1 MAIVAQQFLEG
12 FAESFT
18 TTMERRRKKELA
30 EEKARAA
37 AFKKAVTKAQKETD
51 TRVDKVK
58 IADAVA
64 AETGYGE
71 NNTVKNYL
79 YNQAI
84 NLDVKDGLK
93 LQENLINAIKSGVLD
108 PSADSQIGDISINV
122 DKNVGKKLDLPP
134 GVNVNDAGLVTF
146 PGQEGQSTFNFFGD
160 KSDIPIA
167 FEFKGDEGEA
177 VPVKTITEALAES
190 GAVDTKA
197 FFKPE
202 PLPVF
207 KNLNEFE
214 QWRTAKVADGSITKE
229 GETFDYNPKGLFNDG
244 YADSITIVENLLK
257 EQKFDEKYK
266 NIFDLSSL
274 DLGTLKQETFEVVL
288 GIAEAQANG
297 ETATNKQKIL
307 DRIEDLRKS
316 FLNTLPRNKVYMF
329 EDSSKWN
336 SKNIANVRSELEQLS
351 NDDFKK
357 LGYAN
362 KNIILKSITKFEA
375 ITSANDTSSIEGLL
389 KFNTDDNP
397 DYMQAVI
404 DKANKIS
411 NNSNLSPLNKNNLD
425 TLITLAEVKM
435 LRINAERE
443 EEEENLIQ
451 KNSAESWAN
460 DPFNTSKLATIDGKD
475 AEDLLAA
482 LEVEIR
488 SNNNNYLNS
497 VGNQKKEFSVRN
509 ANLLTAQAFLKDK
522 IEAYNLEQVGSED
535 MVLDN
540 LQLNKLSELTSD
552 QLLGNIQIIRKR
564 LKSIQPV
571 EGGLFNENQIKNRT
585 KLLQAYEEII
595 GQYELKLNTNAELN
609 NKIKET
615 NVKFGDAN
623 YGGMLESLMQDNQER
638 ITELVEQRQFDP
650 VSGTYIYDDKTKEIE
665 YNSLV
670 AQQETLQR
678 KINSTKKPGE
688 RKIVYLSTTQQVGE
702 GFVSV
707 TDVSKPYTYDG
718 VNYYDATGQEL
729 SSTELESITSTGSIF
744 VGTDRVME
752 IEEKYAKPFKEFTTA
767 RLQSSKQL
775 RYLATAFNIIDQNP
789 GANNSILKAGKS
801 IANVYQDV
809 LSAGKFIA
817 AKMAEGNDPNSDTP
831 RKYTYQ
837 EAIGIVESLYDA
849 TSGSR
854 ELAFVALGIAY
865 GVAGERGSEGMAL
878 SDRELNKTIESL
890 ALGKGNPEE
899 AKYIIASRVKEI
911 VANDAERLNN
921 IQASFFIK
929 RGGENSPFIGDNM
942 IDYMTKTYSQDTI
955 LKETLETTM
964 GMGKYKTYDNNFDQV
979 IKKMEEVDPTYNKD
993 TINEFIDEMN
1003 EKFPNASIRD
1013 KNLTLNTFL
1022 GGDPKKGKGLGL
1034 KLKKAVTLA
1043 EIERF
1048 NQLLNDDDLT
1058 NDGVARDDF
1067 YQRIGMDGEFFRRR
1081 GD

>member
-37 AFKKAVTKAQKETD
+37 AFKKAVTKAQNETD
-51 TRVDKVK
+51 TRVDKIK

-64 AETGYGE
+64 AETGYGD

-108 PSADSQIGDISINV
+108 PNVDSQIGDISINV

-167 FEFKGDEGEA
+167 FEFKGDDGEA
-177 VPVKTITEALAES
+177 VPFKTITEALAES

-207 KNLNEFE
+207 KDLNEFK

-244 YADSITIVENLLK
+244 YADSITMVENLLK

-274 DLGTLKQETFEVVL
+274 NLGSLKQETFEVVL

-362 KNIILKSITKFEA
+362 KNTILKSITKFEA

-411 NNSNLSPLNKNNLD
+411 NNSDLSPLNKNNLD
-425 TLITLAEVKM
+425 TLISLAEVKM

-482 LEVEIR
+482 LEVEITR
-488 SNNNNYLNS
+488 NNNNYLNS

-509 ANLLTAQAFLKDK
+509 ANLLDAQAFLKDK

-540 LQLNKLSELTSD
+540 LQLDKLSELTSD

-564 LKSIQPV
+564 LKSILPV
-571 EGGLFNENQIKNRT
+571 EGGTLNENQIKNRT

-615 NVKFGDAN
+615 GVKFGDEN

-638 ITELVEQRQFDP
+638 ISELVEQRQFDP

-678 KINSTKKPGE
+678 KINSTKQPGE
-688 RKIVYLSTTQQVGE
+688 RKIVYLRTSQPVGD

-707 TDVSKPYTYDG
+707 IDVSKPYTYDG

-729 SSTELESITSTGSIF
+729 SSTELETISSNGIF
-744 VGTDRVME
+744 VGDDKVME

-801 IANVYQDV
+801 IAQVYQDV
-809 LSAGKFIA
+809 VSAGKFIA
-817 AKMAEGNDPNSDTP
+817 AKMAEGQDPNSEER

-890 ALGKGNPEE
+890 ALGKYNPEE

-942 IDYMTKTYSQDTI
+942 INYMTKTYSQDTI

-964 GMGKYKTYDNNFDQV
+964 GMGRYKTYDNNFDQV
-979 IKKMEEVDPTYNKD
+979 IKKMEAINSNYNKD
-993 TINEFIDEMN
+993 TINKYIDKIN
-1003 EKFPNASIRD
+1003 EKYPNAPNNQ
-1013 KNLTLNTFL
+1013 KEVTLNKFL
-1022 GGDPKKGKGLGL
+1022 YQALRL
-1034 KLKKAVTLA
+1034 KLKKAVTFA
-1043 EIERF
+1043 EIERL

-1058 NDGVARDDF
+1058 NDGPARDEF